1 MNNIIGTDSPD
12 ILDGTDGADFIS
24 GLGGADN
31 RFTFVGDTDFGGTA
45 GELHYEFVGANTI
58 ISGDT
63 DGDGNAEFAIRVD
76 GNVSFASTDFLL

>member
-12 ILDGTDGADFIS
+12 ILDGTDGAD
-24 GLGGADN
+24 N
-31 RFTFVGDTDFGGTA
+31 RFTFLGDTDFGGTA
-45 GELHYEFVGANTI
+45 GELRYEFVGANTI